1 MDGLVENTSV
11 FEAFKIHVSICG
23 AKSTLFSEL
32 EDLTGGAMVAGG
44 TCAHLAG
51 VVLLGDVIDAGEE
64 CLSLDRLGLQPGL
77 AKGLGLLFHDGA
89 GLVNH

>member
-1 MDGLVENTSV
+1 
-11 FEAFKIHVSICG
+11 
-23 AKSTLFSEL
+23 
-32 EDLTGGAMVAGG
+32 MVAGG

-64 CLSLDRLGLQPGL
+64 YCSLDRLGLQPGL
-77 AKGLGLLFHDGA
+77 AKGLGLLFHVGA

>member
-1 MDGLVENTSV
+1 
-11 FEAFKIHVSICG
+11 
-23 AKSTLFSEL
+23 
-32 EDLTGGAMVAGG
+32 MVAGG

-89 GLVNH
+89 GVVNH